1 MAAAVDARLINA
13 SPVDRVPLPTVEFEE
28 MRFLTIAEVMGLA
41 DAIDERYRAMLLV
54 AAFGG
59 LRLGELVGLRRC
71 RVDADRGRI
80 EIVET
85 GVEAGGRVRFGP
97 PKTRAGRRTVS
108 LPKIAR
114 VALAEHLDTRVE
126 PVATA
131 LVLTAPSGGLLRAAS
146 WRQRFFKPA
155 VKAAGLVPLRVHD
168 LRHTAV
174 SLWIAA
180 GDNPKEVSRRAG
192 HTSVAFTLDR
202 YGHLY
207 PDADERARD
216 RLDELIDG
224 VQTEDDED
232 QDHEDG
238 K

>member
-131 LVLTAPSGGLLRAAS
+131 LVLTAPSGGLCGPRRGGNGSSSQRSRLPGSCRCACTIFATPRSVCGLRQATTPRKCPDARGTRRWHS
-146 WRQRFFKPA
+146 RS
-155 VKAAGLVPLRVHD
+155 
-168 LRHTAV
+168 TATATYTRT
-174 SLWIAA
+174 L
-180 GDNPKEVSRRAG
+180 
-192 HTSVAFTLDR
+192 TSVPAT
-202 YGHLY
+202 
-207 PDADERARD
+207 AW
-216 RLDELIDG
+216 
-224 VQTEDDED
+224 TS
-232 QDHEDG
+232 
-238 K
+238 